1 MEIAV
6 ETLAAALLGL
16 FTAGYLMLGGA
27 GLVAGFLLG
36 EPAAVAV
43 GLTAEAVLG
52 ASMPF
57 ALKLMP
63 LYLAVAGAVAGPY
76 LLGREARRRRG
87 GRPEGSR

>member
-1 MEIAV
+1 MNTPIRESEKTV
-6 ETLAAALLGL
+6 KHVLAAL
-16 FTAGYLMLGGA
+16 A

-36 EPAAVAV
+36 ELAAVAI